1 VRGQHSDDSARVAAL
16 VERAQRGDDRAFESL
31 VGTYRDRIHSYVSR
45 MVRDPDEALDIS
57 QDTFLRAYQS
67 LSRFRGSAS
76 FQTWLYRIATN
87 LSIDAIRR
95 SKRRQEA
102 TVSLDAPV
110 DTGEGQVMRELADE
124 SRGPELAATGRA
136 VQDEVAAALEQ
147 MSPTLRPVLVM
158 YDLQGMSYQEIAEVL
173 GCPLG
178 TVKSRLFNARMQL
191 KELLAER
198 L

>member
-1 VRGQHSDDSARVAAL
+1 

-173 GCPLG
+173 GCPLW